1 MNLRLS
7 VTILQQQL
15 FSKFVQLFLL
25 LFKFAR
31 LFFKLSYKCAKFLG
45 SFEPGI
51 RIFFTLNEMN
61 IIRKYIDSFL
71 NLIMSILKLLN
82 SCDQVITFILKL
94 LDNILVQI
102 FVAAVFREVWVKIEL
117 VR

>member
-1 MNLRLS
+1 
-7 VTILQQQL
+7 
-15 FSKFVQLFLL
+15 
-25 LFKFAR
+25 
-31 LFFKLSYKCAKFLG
+31 
-45 SFEPGI
+45 
-51 RIFFTLNEMN
+51 MN

-102 FVAAVFREVWVKIEL
+102 FVAAVFREV
-117 VR
+117 